1 MRPDYLDGGGGI
13 PQPQSSA
20 PDLSK
25 TTSQAADAASSVSQ
39 SSYDVVIDNISL
51 NLFKD
56 YGFVFSY
63 LLVNDDPK
71 DTTLNYGPTSPRFIV
86 TKEQVNGKIQ
96 DHTVTPSNVVTKNGL
111 LSYQVTWDKPTF
123 EDYVD
128 TIIWE
133 GTSSTFNGTEP
144 VVWTGTG
151 TQATILTSNTNVR
164 YIKIMH
170 RDKFKHAE
178 TTSID
183 KYFISGAITPND
195 PVVIDANPP
204 VNDFT
209 VGQATVQNDPDGL
222 FTFNKK
228 ILFSWSAN
236 SDTSTYGYQIRF
248 RISGTTDYTYMSVPG
263 RTVTSTYLYGV
274 KAGQTYEIQ
283 VSTYDQFGNTNTSD
297 WKSYPNIV
305 IPASTS
311 LAADVAITA
320 GDMKMGYG
328 IGGNNANKG
337 LYLGPENYWYI
348 QGNTTASSA
357 ARLSVGGT
365 GDKLV
370 WDGTNLSVTGNLN
383 ARGGTFTGNIL
394 LSTANASIYNGSVNS
409 SGTLVGNGFAL
420 NSSGLKIAN
429 GASSVTLNAADGTI
443 TANAGTIGGWSL
455 SGNTLSQNNA
465 ELNSGGY
472 VVFGSSTPSNMIKI
486 TSQDANYVMWAGNN
500 NGANAPFSVSKT
512 GALYATGATITGNVV
527 ITGGTTK
534 DAITAAQNDATSA
547 YSRAGTAISN
557 AADAA
562 TAAQAAK
569 DRADYVAA
577 NAMLETN
584 INTVLAKNTTII
596 DGSRVTTGTIDVAR
610 LNIAGGAASSGNY
623 FKIDGTSI
631 QAYSGYNRTLYI
643 ASDGTAK
650 IGGWNIGS
658 SDLTSSSGG
667 TLIKGDGK
675 IYIGTDGSDALT
687 LSEGSNIA
695 MFASTASKSSINFYR
710 SGLSGDYWD
719 SQFSQTVGGNMSF
732 QGNNYAGEFPYIM
745 FIKTYNFEGVD
756 IRSYTNAASLET
768 IKVTRINSS
777 ASANT
782 TDLGTTTQILQFYK
796 GYPNNTPQTSWTT
809 TAIGGITA
817 RNATTSPAFF
827 TGSDERLKKN
837 IEVYSVNNFIEDIK
851 GINVY
856 KYHDAMLSD
865 DEDKSIG
872 FLAKEFYPKYPD
884 IIDGVPDA
892 VDEYGDPEYMKITR
906 ENLIPHMFA
915 AVKHLVLK
923 VESLEERLN
932 AI

>member
-1 MRPDYLDGGGGI
+1 MRPDYLDGGGGT
-13 PQPQSSA
+13 PQPQSKA

-25 TTSQAADAASSVSQ
+25 TTSEAADAVSGVSQ
-39 SSYDVVIDNISL
+39 ASYDVVIDGISL

-63 LLVNDDPK
+63 LLTNDDPK
-71 DTTLNYGPTSPRFIV
+71 DNTLRYGPISPRFIV
-86 TKEQVNGKIQ
+86 TKEQVNGKIP
-96 DHTVTPSNVVTKNGL
+96 DGTLPPTNVVTKNGL

-123 EDYVD
+123 ENYVD

-178 TTSID
+178 TTSIN

-248 RISGTTDYTYMSVPG
+248 KILGTTDYTYMSVPG

-283 VSTYDQFGNTNTSD
+283 VSTYDQFGNTNISD

-357 ARLSVGGT
+357 ARLSVGGSN
-365 GDKLV
+365 DKLV
-370 WDGTNLSVTGNLN
+370 WDGTNLSVTGNLT
-383 ARGGTFTGNIL
+383 ARTGTFTGNIL
-394 LSTANASIYNGSVNS
+394 LSTSNASIYNGTVTAAGN
-409 SGTLVGNGFAL
+409 LVGNGFAL
-420 NSSGLKIAN
+420 NATGLKVAN
-429 GASSVTLNAADGTI
+429 GSNSVTLNATDGTI

-455 SGNTLSQNNA
+455 NQSTLSQNNA

-472 VVFGSSTPSNMIKI
+472 IVFGSSTPSNMIKI
-486 TSQDANYVMWAGNN
+486 TSQDPNYVMWAGNN
-500 NGANAPFSVSKT
+500 NGSLASFSVSKT
-512 GALYATGATITGNVV
+512 GSLYASGATISGNVT

-534 DAITAAQNDATSA
+534 DAITKALDDATSA
-547 YSRAGTAISN
+547 YSRAGTAIS
-557 AADAA
+557 DAA
-562 TAAQAAK
+562 SAAGKAQTAQ

-623 FKIDGTSI
+623 FKIDGNAI
-631 QAYSGYNRTLYI
+631 EAYSGYNRTFYV
-643 ASDGTAK
+643 SNSGTAN
-650 IGGWNIGS
+650 IGGWTINS
-658 SDLTSSSGG
+658 SSISSGG
-667 TLIKGDGK
+667 TILSNTGKLTLGVTGDDALKMLAGSN
-675 IYIGTDGSDALT
+675 ISMFASNGTDGAT
-687 LSEGSNIA
+687 LI
-695 MFASTASKSSINFYR
+695 TFYK
-710 SGLSGDYWD
+710 SGLDGALWD
-719 SQFSQTVGGNMSF
+719 SRILQSNSGNLLIQGGNYTGTSYSNLIAYTSAYRGAEARSYLAGVDEATFIVTRQFNSQAALNAESSSVGRQRIVSFGRRNHLGEYAGAGIITIDASGTAPQFEANSDIRIKKNFEVYDGAQFIQDIKDISPYKFHYNDMPDTSEKRLGFIANDFYENYKDVVGG
-732 QGNNYAGEFPYIM
+732 
-745 FIKTYNFEGVD
+745 
-756 IRSYTNAASLET
+756 
-768 IKVTRINSS
+768 
-777 ASANT
+777 
-782 TDLGTTTQILQFYK
+782 
-796 GYPNNTPQTSWTT
+796 
-809 TAIGGITA
+809 
-817 RNATTSPAFF
+817 
-827 TGSDERLKKN
+827 
-837 IEVYSVNNFIEDIK
+837 
-851 GINVY
+851 
-856 KYHDAMLSD
+856 H
-865 DEDKSIG
+865 
-872 FLAKEFYPKYPD
+872 
-884 IIDGVPDA
+884 PDA
-892 VDEYGDPEYMKITR
+892 VDEDGDVISMTFSR
-906 ENLIPHMFA
+906 EALIPHMFA
-915 AVKHLVLK
+915 AIKYLVNK
-923 VESLEERLN
+923 VEELEN
-932 AI
+932 K